1 MSGYDG
7 HQFSIASLQKSDI
20 LNIRQPNTRLVPIE
34 SPFRGVGYLRFALN
48 EAGYIGG
55 LCPAGPRD
63 VVLVTL
69 IPQAGGMG

>member
-1 MSGYDG
+1 M
-7 HQFSIASLQKSDI
+7 
-20 LNIRQPNTRLVPIE
+20 
-34 SPFRGVGYLRFALN
+34 RFALN